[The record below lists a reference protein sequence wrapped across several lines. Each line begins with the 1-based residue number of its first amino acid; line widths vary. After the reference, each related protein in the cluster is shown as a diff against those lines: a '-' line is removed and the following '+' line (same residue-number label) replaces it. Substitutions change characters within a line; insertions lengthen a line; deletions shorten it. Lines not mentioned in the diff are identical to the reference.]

1 MDDNLYEISRDMGDD
16 LQLSIIDMYRDRLP
30 YLHRI
35 AEIDDEV
42 SRGISRWVREEDFRD
57 SDTYVNPLDDPD
69 AYAEP
74 DEWNR

>member
-1 MDDNLYEISRDMGDD
+1 MDDNLYEIGQDMGDD
-16 LQLSIIDMYRDRLP
+16 LQLSLIDMYRDRLP

-42 SRGISRWVREEDFRD
+42 SRGISRWVGEEDLRD
-57 SDTYVNPLDDPD
+57 SGTYVNPLDEPDPFVG
-69 AYAEP
+69 P